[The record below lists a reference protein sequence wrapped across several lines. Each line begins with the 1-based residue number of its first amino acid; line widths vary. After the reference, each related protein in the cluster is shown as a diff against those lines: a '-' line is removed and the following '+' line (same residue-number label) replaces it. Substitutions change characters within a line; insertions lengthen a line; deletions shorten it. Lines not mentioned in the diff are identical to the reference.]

1 MRKLKSWFKRKFYK
15 KLTKGDIQGYRNILK
30 LVYHKKAEH
39 PTLDINRTT
48 YSNVISDIN
57 NEIVDLIIE
66 KNLNYVLPYLGSSL
80 SIKKVKRIP
89 KIKNNKLFN
98 TAPIDW
104 KTTNELWNSDEEAK
118 EKKLLIRY
126 TNSHT
131 MKYVFRIYFKKYI
144 SSFINKQYYS
154 FKPCRTFQ
162 RLLGK
167 RINDDT
173 KNRYD
178 SYLLY

>member
-1 MRKLKSWFKRKFYK
+1 MTKNPRSEGKVNTHYGMRDYYNYFKK
-15 KLTKGDIQGYRNILK
+15 NN
-30 LVYHKKAEH
+30 
-39 PTLDINRTT
+39 PTLDINRTL